1 MKLAGKKA
9 GSLIAAEDGMIDDEF
24 DDFPEIKMSWNGC
37 GFVLRHLRRR
47 MKKKTADVDIKKAVL
62 KRE

>member
-24 DDFPEIKMSWNGC
+24 DDSPEIKKELERLQLC
-37 GFVLRHLRRR
+37 TYALYKR
-47 MKKKTADVDIKKAVL
+47 MKKKTADVDIKKDAL
-62 KRE
+62 KRK